1 MPFFLGDNRLE
12 TIPEESLS
20 NIQSPNVSHPVSPE
34 VSQQGSPE
42 PRRRQR
48 HFAEPNGHIP
58 NATGDDTNKIEVIHE
73 ETIHAEGT
81 IRPNKTKDWALVQNA
96 ALVIDVKELKLGWVL

>member
-12 TIPEESLS
+12 TIPEEDGSLS
-20 NIQSPNVSHPVSPE
+20 NIQSPNVSHPVSPD
-34 VSQQGSPE
+34 VSQQVSPE

-73 ETIHAEGT
+73 DTIQVEGT
-81 IRPNKTKDWALVQNA
+81 IRPKILIRSPDYC
-96 ALVIDVKELKLGWVL
+96 

>member
-34 VSQQGSPE
+34 VSQQVSPE

-58 NATGDDTNKIEVIHE
+58 NAGGDDTNKIEVIHE
-73 ETIHAEGT
+73 ETIHAEGK
-81 IRPNKTKDWALVQNA
+81 IRLRFSSQYT
-96 ALVIDVKELKLGWVL
+96 VLAN